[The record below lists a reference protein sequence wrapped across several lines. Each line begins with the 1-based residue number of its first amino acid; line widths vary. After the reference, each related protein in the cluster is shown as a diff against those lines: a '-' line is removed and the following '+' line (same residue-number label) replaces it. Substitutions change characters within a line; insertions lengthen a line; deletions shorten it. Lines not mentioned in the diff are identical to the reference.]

1 MSDKP
6 LWSDDRIIERIS
18 ALALVPNGCEV
29 YEANALVI
37 SEMRDEYEQRITEL
51 TAENERLRAAAEWE
65 PVPDGKY
72 DVGKGYV
79 YDVSESGQ
87 RIRRRVDEFPA
98 GTLWLPYKQGWCL
111 MRRRQPQEAKQVE

>member
-1 MSDKP
+1 MSDK
-6 LWSDDRIIERIS
+6 LWSDERIEKS
-18 ALALVPNGCEV
+18 LRTWAATSVGRIDYTGLLR
-29 YEANALVI
+29 LL
-37 SEMRDEYEQRITEL
+37 RDEYEAEL
-51 TAENERLRAAAEWE
+51 SRLRAENERLRAAVEWE
-65 PVPDGKY
+65 PVLDGKY

-79 YDVSESGQ
+79 YDVSESGR